1 MALYDPALHDPKQ
14 WVVDSVLRRQSRT
27 RGDETCIH
35 TTAGDS
41 ITFSRAQVVANQVAR
56 FLQSLHVAKGDTVAV
71 MLPNGLDYCNAW
83 FGISRLGA
91 IHVAIN
97 TDYKG
102 AFLKHVLNNSRAHII
117 ITEPGFFDRIAEIED
132 ELSDLTE
139 VITIGAVTSA
149 KFRRLRIQNFGD
161 YVNFNSS
168 ELDVSVTYRDLAC
181 IMYTSGTT
189 GPAKGVLMPH
199 AHTYLFGL
207 GTIENMRLTESDT
220 FYIVLPLFHANA
232 MFMQLYASLIIGC
245 TAVIR
250 NRFSASA
257 WIHDINHY
265 QATITNSLGVVSTFV
280 LNQPPSGMDKNHRL
294 HTIGVAPNLP
304 ELDAKLRERFA
315 IKNVIGLYGMTEVNI
330 PLYTQPGLPR
340 PGSCGKVWEKYYD
353 VKIVDPET
361 DDEMPVREVG
371 EIVVRP
377 KQPFGFMAGY
387 NAMPGKTVEAW
398 RNFWFHTG
406 DAAWMDN
413 DGYVYFVDRIKD
425 CIRRRG
431 ENISSFEIEEV
442 ICRHTAIAE
451 VAAVAVESPIPG
463 GEDEVKV
470 VVVLDPGQQL
480 GHEDLVRYC
489 EQHMPRFA
497 VPRYIEFIAS
507 LPKTPTSKVRKNLLR
522 QDGVTPATW
531 DREAKLS

>member
-1 MALYDPALHDPKQ
+1 MKHHDAALYDPDQ
-14 WVVDSVLRRQSRT
+14 WVVDRVLRRQSRT
-27 RGDETCIH
+27 RGDQICIR
-35 TTAGDS
+35 TTAGDR
-41 ITFSRAQVVANQVAR
+41 ITFSQARLAANQVAR
-56 FLQSLHVAKGDTVAV
+56 FLQSLGVTKGDTVAV
-71 MLPNGLDYCNAW
+71 LLPNGLDYCRAW

-97 TDYKG
+97 TDYMG
-102 AFLKHVLNNSRAHII
+102 TFLKHVLNNSGARII
-117 ITEPGFFDRIAEIED
+117 ITEASFLDRIAEIED
-132 ELSDLTE
+132 ELSDLAE
-139 VITIGAVTSA
+139 VVTIAKVTST

-161 YVNFNSS
+161 HVNFDTD
-168 ELDVSVTYRDLAC
+168 ELDVDVTYRDLAC

-207 GTIENMRLTESDT
+207 GTIDNMRLTESDV

-232 MFMQLYASLIIGC
+232 MFMQLYASLIVGC

-257 WIHDINHY
+257 WISDIISY
-265 QATITNSLGVVSTFV
+265 QATITNSLGVVSAFV
-280 LNQPPSGMDKNHRL
+280 LSQPPTDMDKNHRL

-304 ELDAKLRERFA
+304 ELDARLRKRFA

-330 PLYTQPGLPR
+330 PLYTQPDVPR
-340 PGSCGKVWEKYYD
+340 PGSCGKVWDRYYE
-353 VKIVDPET
+353 VKIVDPDT
-361 DDEMPVREVG
+361 DDEMPAREVG

-387 NAMPGKTVEAW
+387 NAMPDKTVEAW

-406 DAAWMDN
+406 DAAWMD
-413 DGYVYFVDRIKD
+413 DEGYVYFVDRIKD

-431 ENISSFEIEEV
+431 ENISSFEIEQV
-442 ICRHTAIAE
+442 ISRHIAIAE
-451 VAAVAVESPIPG
+451 VAAVAVDSPISG

-470 VVVLDPGQQL
+470 VVVLEPKQRL
-480 GHEDLVRYC
+480 SHEELITYC
-489 EQHMPRFA
+489 EQHLPRFA
-497 VPRYIEFIAS
+497 VPRYIEFVES
-507 LPKTPTSKVRKNLLR
+507 LPKTPTSKVQKNLLR
-522 QDGVTPATW
+522 QQGVTSTTW
-531 DREAKLS
+531 DREAEKS

>member
-1 MALYDPALHDPKQ
+1 MTQYDAALYDPDQ
-14 WVVDSVLRRQSRT
+14 WVVDGVLRRQSRR
-27 RGDETCIH
+27 RGDKTCIL

-41 ITFSRAQVVANQVAR
+41 ITFSQAHLAANQVAR

-71 MLPNGLDYCNAW
+71 MLPNGLDYCRAW

-102 AFLKHVLNNSRAHII
+102 TFLKHVLNNSRARII
-117 ITEPGFFDRIAEIED
+117 ITETGFFGRIAEIED
-132 ELSDLTE
+132 ELRDLAE
-139 VITIGAVTSA
+139 VVTIGPVVSA
-149 KFRRLRIQNFGD
+149 KFRRLRIHNFGD
-161 YVNFNSS
+161 YANFNSD
-168 ELDVSVTYRDLAC
+168 ELDVCVTYRDLAC

-199 AHTYLFGL
+199 GHTYLFGL
-207 GTIENMRLTESDT
+207 GTIDNMRLTESDI

-257 WIHDINHY
+257 WIHDIVHY
-265 QATITNSLGVVSTFV
+265 QATITNSLGVVSAFV
-280 LNQPPSGMDKNHRL
+280 LNQPPTEMDKNHRL
-294 HTIGVAPNLP
+294 HTIGVAPNVP

-340 PGSCGKVWEKYYD
+340 PGSCGKVWDKYYEAR
-353 VKIVDPET
+353 IVNPDT
-361 DDEMPVREVG
+361 DEAVPARQVG

-387 NAMPGKTVEAW
+387 NAMPDKTVEAW

-406 DAAWMDN
+406 DAAWMD
-413 DGYVYFVDRIKD
+413 DEGYVYFVDRIKD

-431 ENISSFEIEEV
+431 ENISSFEIEEA
-442 ICRHTAIAE
+442 ISQHTAIAE

-470 VVVLDPGQQL
+470 VVVLKPGQRL
-480 GHEDLVRYC
+480 SHEELVSYC
-489 EQHMPRFA
+489 EQCMPRFA
-497 VPRYIEFIAS
+497 VPRYIEFAES
-507 LPKTPTSKVRKNLLR
+507 LPKTPTNKVQKNLLR

-531 DREAKLS
+531 DREAKIS

>member
-1 MALYDPALHDPKQ
+1 MTHYDAALHDPEQ
-14 WVVDSVLRRQSRT
+14 WVVDSVLRRQSRA
-27 RGDETCIH
+27 RGDDTCIL
-35 TTAGDS
+35 TTEGDS
-41 ITFSRAQVVANQVAR
+41 ITFSQAHLAANQVAR

-71 MLPNGLDYCNAW
+71 LLPNGLDYCRAW

-102 AFLKHVLNNSRAHII
+102 AFLKHVLNNSGARII
-117 ITEPGFFDRIAEIED
+117 ITAADFFEPIAEIED
-132 ELSDLTE
+132 ELNDLAE
-139 VITIGAVTSA
+139 VVTIGEVRSA
-149 KFRRLRIQNFGD
+149 KFRRLRIHNFGD
-161 YVNFNSS
+161 YANFNSD

-207 GTIENMRLTESDT
+207 GTIDNMRLNDNDI
-220 FYIVLPLFHANA
+220 FYVVLPLFHANA

-245 TAVIR
+245 KAVIR

-257 WIHDINHY
+257 WIHDIVRY

-280 LNQPPSGMDKNHRL
+280 LNRPPTDMDKNHRL
-294 HTIGVAPNLP
+294 HTIGVAPNPP
-304 ELDAKLRERFA
+304 EIDAELRERFA
-315 IKNVIGLYGMTEVNI
+315 IENVIGLYGMTEVNI
-330 PLYTQPGLPR
+330 PLYTQAGIPR
-340 PGSCGKVWEKYYD
+340 PGSCGKVWDRYYE
-353 VKIVDPET
+353 VKIVDPDT
-361 DDEMPVREVG
+361 DDEVPVRDVG

-387 NAMPGKTVEAW
+387 NVMPEKTVEAW

-406 DAAWMDN
+406 DAAWMD
-413 DGYVYFVDRIKD
+413 DEGYVYFIDRIKD

-431 ENISSFEIEEV
+431 ENISSYQVEEV
-442 ICRHTAIAE
+442 ISQHEAIAE
-451 VAAVAVESPIPG
+451 VAAVAVESAIPG

-470 VVVLDPGQQL
+470 VLVLKPGHQISH
-480 GHEDLVRYC
+480 GGFINYC
-489 EQHMPRFA
+489 EQRMPRFA
-497 VPRYIEFIAS
+497 VPRYVEFVES
-507 LPKTPTSKVRKNLLR
+507 LPKTPTSKVQKHLLR
-522 QDGVTPATW
+522 RDGVTPSTW
-531 DREAKLS
+531 DREA